1 MMTVENLFERL
12 QMSMSSGDYEHAD
25 LILAK
30 LSRYSGKFDGNQIE
44 DYNYAQRIVDME
56 LHGISDYDDYDD
68 YDDGDDYLFDWDGD
82 ALASAGFGVDEDY

>member
-12 QMSMSSGDYEHAD
+12 QISMSSGDYEHAD

-30 LSRYSGKFDGNQIE
+30 LSRYSGKFDDNQIE

-68 YDDGDDYLFDWDGD
+68 GDNYLFDWDGD
-82 ALASAGFGVDEDY
+82 AFASAGFGVDEDY

>member
-1 MMTVENLFERL
+1 MTVENLFERL
-12 QMSMSSGDYEHAD
+12 QMSMSSRDYEHAD

-30 LSRYSGKFDGNQIE
+30 LSRYSGKFDDNQIE

-68 YDDGDDYLFDWDGD
+68 GDNYLFDWDGD
-82 ALASAGFGVDEDY
+82 AFASAGFGVDEDY

>member
-12 QMSMSSGDYEHAD
+12 QISMSSGDYEHAD

-30 LSRYSGKFDGNQIE
+30 LSRYSGKFDDNQIE
-44 DYNYAQRIVDME
+44 EYNYAQRVVDME
-56 LHGISDYDDYDD
+56 LHGISDYDD
-68 YDDGDDYLFDWDGD
+68 GDDDLFDWDGD

>member
-12 QMSMSSGDYEHAD
+12 QMSMSSRDYEHAD

-30 LSRYSGKFDGNQIE
+30 LSRYSGKFDDNQIE

-68 YDDGDDYLFDWDGD
+68 GDNYLFDWDGD
-82 ALASAGFGVDEDY
+82 AFASAGFGVDEDY

>member
-1 MMTVENLFERL
+1 MTVENLFERL
-12 QMSMSSGDYEHAD
+12 QMSMSSADYEHAD

-30 LSRYSGKFDGNQIE
+30 LSRYSGKFDDNQIE

-68 YDDGDDYLFDWDGD
+68 GDNYLFDWDGD
-82 ALASAGFGVDEDY
+82 AFASAGFGADEDY

>member
-12 QMSMSSGDYEHAD
+12 QISMSSGDYEHAD

-30 LSRYSGKFDGNQIE
+30 LSRYSGKFDDNQIE
-44 DYNYAQRIVDME
+44 EYNYAQRIVDME
-56 LHGISDYDDYDD
+56 LHGIYD
-68 YDDGDDYLFDWDGD
+68 YDDGDDDLFDWDGD